1 MWRRLVMIM
10 ILTFNFYFYFL
21 HKCLLEWYRTV
32 GVELFQILYVWT
44 IILSSK
50 KTHVEVNNQLS
61 KACCHE
67 KEIIKVIAKAYSPT
81 TVGIAHCRLFLLYL
95 HSQPF
100 MCMHQFRCPW
110 ISIPTVVVVVS
121 AVRVNLE
128 TLTQRVN
135 FETEVDHDTM
145 TEPTSDPDSL
155 PKFQRNEQ
163 F

>member
-1 MWRRLVMIM
+1 MSVRMIQ
-10 ILTFNFYFYFL
+10 NGGG
-21 HKCLLEWYRTV
+21 W
-32 GVELFQILYVWT
+32 
-44 IILSSK
+44 IISDSLR
-50 KTHVEVNNQLS
+50 VNNYFVQQKDTCWGQQS
-61 KACCHE
+61 
-67 KEIIKVIAKAYSPT
+67 IKQSMLPRKGNNQSN
-81 TVGIAHCRLFLLYL
+81 CQSLFPN
-95 HSQPF
+95 HSRNCPLQVVFNYIYITNHQPF

-128 TLTQRVN
+128 TLRQRVN

-155 PKFQRNEQ
+155 PKFQRTEQ